1 MWWWEKA
8 QDDKSRWWNDILEL
22 PTQRQH
28 SHLSI
33 IRPSE
38 AKQTAAQD
46 INIPIPTYVTE
57 CILWRSW
64 VLTLWLFS
72 SAQTRPG
79 FWVYKICTFYLLP
92 IYSDTL
98 YHTIEIQQQ
107 EQIQWE
113 WFWEG
118 YSFISTVKYIYIYF
132 ILNMQGKTFSSR
144 KKKKKTSLAI
154 FFKYEKHLHCWFKCV
169 AFGWKHW
176 VSYNKITANGNAAG
190 REWDNYIYLFFLF

>member
-144 KKKKKTSLAI
+144 RKKKQQV
-154 FFKYEKHLHCWFKCV
+154 W
-169 AFGWKHW
+169 
-176 VSYNKITANGNAAG
+176 
-190 REWDNYIYLFFLF
+190 LFSSNMKNICTVDSNV